1 LKFRKKYIKNKYEW
15 ERFSNKIINPQT
27 ETSMEDIFG
36 ANASSFGLLARISYD
51 DLWRRTENPNF
62 LKYML
67 NEYRTEEQR
76 LKSRLSMNKTL
87 AFSTDLT
94 NLDEY
99 FDRKKIEKDDRF
111 SKIFDSLRK
120 SQVDLIKGISFEGPN
135 SNSYIYN
142 VILLLSIGHLL

>member
-1 LKFRKKYIKNKYEW
+1 MKFRKKYIKNKYEW

>member
-1 LKFRKKYIKNKYEW
+1 
-15 ERFSNKIINPQT
+15 
-27 ETSMEDIFG
+27 MEDIFG